1 MKPQGGTEI
10 DRCVGRARG
19 EVPSS
24 SGGLQGTWTGRRR
37 PAGPP
42 PRALAGPTGAGHRG

>member
-1 MKPQGGTEI
+1 
-10 DRCVGRARG
+10 VGRTRG

-37 PAGPP
+37 PVGPP
-42 PRALAGPTGAGHRG
+42 PRALAGPTWCGLRGQGFV